1 MTEPYHH
8 LMHMSE
14 QSRVTHVCPRQVFR
28 SRIGSL
34 RKGLKS
40 RLDFEFVQGPF
51 EVTSKGLALPLSLS
65 LIS

>member
-1 MTEPYHH
+1 MTSLQVSEW
-8 LMHMSE
+8 LRGIE

-51 EVTSKGLALPLSLS
+51 EVTSKGLALPLVSL
-65 LIS
+65 